1 MIKTTFSIK
10 DLENLSGIKAH
21 TIRIW
26 EKRYSL
32 FTPERTDSNIR
43 RYDTNALQRIL
54 NVSYLN
60 NNGNKISAIAAMDDC
75 QLEAEVKK
83 HAEKGNT
90 TNHSLQEIKLAMVNF
105 DKNLFNRVFNTGLK
119 ELGFQGV
126 FREILI
132 PFLIELGHLWH
143 SNTINVAHEHF
154 ISHLIKQKLL
164 SHMEHVDYQP
174 DEQHKE
180 LYILFLPQNEMHDL
194 GLLFLNYELLSRG
207 RETLYLGT
215 YMTLEALEHFQ
226 NKGKKL
232 VYITY
237 ITVDPT
243 IKKVPKFLK
252 QFEKNVNKNGNSD
265 LWILGQMVAKMKDLK
280 LNPTHKTFDSIEQL
294 INGLETSKKLEH

>member
-26 EKRYSL
+26 EKRYNL

-60 NNGNKISAIAAMDDC
+60 NCGNKISAIAAMDDD

-83 HAEKGNT
+83 HAQNANT

-105 DKNLFNRVFNTGLK
+105 DKSLFNKVFNDGLK
-119 ELGFQGV
+119 DLGFEGV

-132 PFLIELGHLWH
+132 PFLIELGYLWH

-174 DEQHKE
+174 KAEHKE
-180 LYILFLPQNEMHDL
+180 LYVLFLPQNEMHDL
-194 GLLFLNYELLSRG
+194 GLLFLNYELLARG
-207 RETLYLGT
+207 RKTIYLGT

-226 NKGKKL
+226 KKETKL
-232 VYITY
+232 IYITY

-252 QFEKNVNKNGNSD
+252 NFEKKVNKEENSE

-280 LNPTHKTFDSIEQL
+280 LNPNHKTFDSIQQL
-294 INGLETSKKLEH
+294 IAGIDA